1 MDVADNNVYEQ
12 QNLISNYN
20 ILSNIIFLM
29 LLSFNLD

>member
-1 MDVADNNVYEQ
+1 MDDADNNVYEQ

>member
-1 MDVADNNVYEQ
+1 MDDAHNNVYEQ